1 MKRSHTLAT
10 ALAVAATAAVPMA
23 AHADSAGSAAAAPP
37 AKFRALSDMKVN
49 GDTASFKARYR
60 CNVGQG
66 LWVSAKQMAGGRTST
81 VLRQEGSSQ
90 AAATWWDSHRNPIT
104 CDGEYHVQQFT
115 IDTLEQPGKK
125 GTLVRGKAWLQF
137 CIVYGDETNGGLEL
151 SYSNWIAVR

>member
-1 MKRSHTLAT
+1 MKRSPMLAT
-10 ALAVAATAAVPMA
+10 ALAVAAAAALPVA
-23 AHADSAGSAAAAPP
+23 AHADSAASVTAAPP
-37 AKFRALSDMKVN
+37 AHFRALTDMKVD

-81 VLRQEGSSQ
+81 LLRQEGSSQ

-104 CDGEYHVQQFT
+104 CDGQYRVQQFT
-115 IDTLEQPGKK
+115 VDMVEPGKK

>member
-1 MKRSHTLAT
+1 MKRFPMLAA
-10 ALAVAATAAVPMA
+10 ALAVTATAALPVA
-23 AHADSAGSAAAAPP
+23 ANADAAAPAAAAAPP
-37 AKFRALSDMKVN
+37 AKFRVLSDMKVD

-81 VLRQEGSSQ
+81 ALRQEGSSQ

-104 CDGEYHVQQFT
+104 CDGEYHVSQFT
-115 IDTLEQPGKK
+115 VDMLEPGKK

-137 CIVYGDETNGGLEL
+137 CIVYGDETAGGLEL
-151 SYSNWIAVR
+151 SYQNWIGVR